1 MLKLLA
7 EWKSGRPVVRNTDTE
22 LDSKI
27 TGAIKTQMQRVAEQ
41 AAAIAEERAAAAQA
55 RQQAAVLTAKLEAA
69 ERRATEADART
80 TKADAAARERI
91 HLCGGTLFLLKAL
104 DPAL

>member
-7 EWKSGRPVVRNTDTE
+7 EWKAGRPVVRNADTE

-27 TGAIKTQMQRVAEQ
+27 TDAIKTQMQRVAEQ
-41 AAAIAEERAAAAQA
+41 AAAIAEER
-55 RQQAAVLTAKLEAA
+55 AAVLTAKLEAA